1 MKLDE
6 EKLKKYGWKKET
18 DTYWIHELKSTIL
31 QSKDID
37 RPSKGFSKV
46 KLQYH
51 IERDV
56 RGKWWLLLMT
66 NKKSDEQDDVIGEI
80 ELNDTNINSA
90 YKSKNPSMKKYNQI
104 IEYLGKMKF
113 IK

>member
-6 EKLKKYGWKKET
+6 EKLKKYGWKKEA
-18 DTYWIHELKSTIL
+18 DYWIHELKSTIL
-31 QSKDID
+31 QPKNTD
-37 RPSKGFSKV
+37 RPSKGFRKI

-51 IERDV
+51 IERDLK
-56 RGKWWLLLMT
+56 GKLWLLLMT
-66 NKKSDEQDDVIGEI
+66 NKKADVQEDVIGEI
-80 ELNDTNINSA
+80 ELNDTNINSV